1 MDMHTTLEYAYSTL
15 CILPITVVLDSS
27 NPTSYIYPT
36 RLYVC
41 IAMHRN
47 SYCTSSY
54 LVHHFDV
61 FLKKTVLR

>member
-27 NPTSYIYPT
+27 NTTSYIYPT

-47 SYCTSSY
+47 SI
-54 LVHHFDV
+54 
-61 FLKKTVLR
+61 VLMSF